1 MTTTTTTKRLLFI
14 TALFYYSF
22 IFSQEIVTDRPDQTE
37 SSVTVGKNNFQIES
51 GVLFEKSNDNSV
63 NRFFGPSTLLRYGIS
78 KGIELRFVSQYE
90 STKIEFEG
98 GEIDYLGFNDLE
110 IGVKFQ
116 VFKKEKVNT
125 EIAFLS
131 HVIIPT
137 ANKNLT
143 NEKIGVINKLAISHT
158 ISKKIGLGY
167 NLGYD
172 YISKQ
177 SSLTYSL
184 ALGISLSDKLS
195 FYAEPYGAWGESNTF
210 ESNFDTGLTFLV
222 NSNFQL
228 DASFG
233 TGLNNDMQYVSTG
246 FSWRIANIFN
256 INKS

>member
-1 MTTTTTTKRLLFI
+1 MTTSKKLLIAIFLLF
-14 TALFYYSF
+14 FYKG
-22 IFSQEIVTDRPDQTE
+22 FSQNIVTDRPDQTE
-37 SSVTVGKNNFQIES
+37 SSVTVGENNFQIES
-51 GVLFEKSNDNSV
+51 GLLFKKSKDNSV
-63 NRFFGPSTLLRYGIS
+63 NSFFGPSTLLRYGIS

-90 STKIEFEG
+90 STKFELEG
-98 GEIDYLGFNDLE
+98 GNIDYSGFNDLE

-116 VFKKEKVNT
+116 VYKKEKVNT

-137 ANKNLT
+137 ANTDLT
-143 NEKIGVINKLAISHT
+143 TEKMGVINKLAISHA
-158 ISKKIGLGY
+158 ISNKIGLGY

-195 FYAEPYGAWGESNTF
+195 FYAEPYGFWGELNTF
-210 ESNFDTGLTFLV
+210 ESNFNAGFTYLV

-246 FSWRIANIFN
+246 FSWKIPSFLAH
-256 INKS
+256 NKS